1 MPKEE
6 TTTTPAQFSDA
17 EGWIRGLLEQTLA
30 GIYLIQDGRFQY
42 VNQEFAQIFGYQSPG
57 DIIGKVLITQLIAP
71 EDQAKVIENVRL
83 RTAGS
88 VPEMRYAFTGVRRDG
103 RRIDVE
109 VHGRNMDVNGKP
121 AVIGMILDV
130 TERKQCE
137 RAKSAFLSVIS
148 HELRTPLNH
157 IMGFNSLLLRE
168 VDSDKGKAYVTK
180 MGEASRRLLTLIDAI
195 LEFSKLEGG
204 RTRLESV
211 EFDVHKVVAHA
222 AQEVRQALVQKGMSL
237 ITEVSAD
244 CPANLTGDAAHVARV
259 LGCLVSNAEK
269 FSEQGQIAI
278 RVNLHTGT
286 DSRLMLCF
294 KVEDHGIGIA
304 HETQT
309 GIFDL
314 FKQGDSSYSRCHGGV
329 GLGLALSK
337 RLVEM
342 MHGEIGFTTSPG
354 QGSTFWF
361 NVPVS
366 YANAKCQQIA
376 RAGGHA

>member
-1 MPKEE
+1 MPEQDRK
-6 TTTTPAQFSDA
+6 TTPAQFSDA
-17 EGWIRGLLEQTLA
+17 EGWTRGLLEQTLA

-42 VNQEFAQIFGYQSPG
+42 VNQEFARIFGYESPG
-57 DIIGKVLITQLIAP
+57 DIIGKLPMTQLIAP

-88 VPEMRYAFTGVRRDG
+88 VPEMRYSFTGLRRDG
-103 RRIDVE
+103 RRIEVE
-109 VHGRNMDVNGKP
+109 VHGRNMDVNGRP
-121 AVIGMILDV
+121 AVIGMILDI
-130 TERKQCE
+130 TERKQAE
-137 RAKSAFLSVIS
+137 RAKNAFLSVIS

-168 VDSDKGKAYVTK
+168 VESDKGKAYVTK

-204 RTRLESV
+204 RTQLKSA
-211 EFDVHKVVAHA
+211 EFDVHEVVAQA
-222 AQEVRQALVQKGMSL
+222 AQEVNHALVQKGMSL

-244 CPANLTGDAAHVARV
+244 CSSRLTGNAAHLARV

-269 FSEQGQIAI
+269 FSAQGQIAI

-304 HETQT
+304 QETQS

-314 FKQGDSSYSRCHGGV
+314 FKQGDSSHSRSYGGV

-342 MHGEIGFTTSPG
+342 MHGEIGFTSTPG

-366 YANAKCQQIA
+366 YTNTKC
-376 RAGGHA
+376 